1 MMSLFRKKQSQ
12 DNGCSPYLIAGLG
25 NPGAKYRHNRH
36 NIGFMVVDTL
46 ADAMGITLSRVEQH
60 ALIGKGRLQED
71 QLILI
76 KPQTYMNESGRSIA
90 PLIRFYKIPLSQLIV
105 IHDDLDL
112 PFGTIRLRP
121 GGGSGGQR
129 GIESIGIKLGTRE
142 FNRLRVGI
150 DRPPGRMDP
159 KDYVLHDFDPPQAE
173 ILPEV
178 LDRAAEAIRRF
189 VHDGI
194 EKAMN
199 DFNGSVLD
207 ED

>member
-1 MMSLFRKKQSQ
+1 MMSLFKRKQSQ
-12 DNGCSPYLIAGLG
+12 DNGRSPYLIAGLG
-25 NPGAKYRHNRH
+25 NPGVTYRHNRH
-36 NIGFMVVDTL
+36 NIGFMVVDGL
-46 ADAMGITLSRVEQH
+46 AESNHITLSRVEQH
-60 ALIGKGRLQED
+60 ALIGKGRILD
-71 QLILI
+71 DPLILV

-90 PLIRFYKIPLSQLIV
+90 PLIRFYKIPLSHFIV

-129 GIESIGIKLGTRE
+129 GIESIAAKLGTRD

-150 DRPPGRMDP
+150 GRPPGRMDP
-159 KDYVLHDFDPPQAE
+159 KDYVLHDFDPKDVE
-173 ILPEV
+173 LLPE
-178 LDRAAEAIRRF
+178 LLARCTNAIHRF
-189 VHDGI
+189 LHDGI